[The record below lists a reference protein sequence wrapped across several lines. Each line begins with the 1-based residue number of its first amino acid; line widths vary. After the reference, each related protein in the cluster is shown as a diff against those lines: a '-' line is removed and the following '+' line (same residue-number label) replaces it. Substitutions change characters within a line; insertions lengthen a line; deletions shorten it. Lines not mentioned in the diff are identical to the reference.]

1 VLTKT
6 KDVLDNGSR
15 LENASWRRWFQK
27 KYNIKQISQSE
38 LALLG
43 NLNHHDHEHSYAREK
58 DSSGSS
64 SSTSPGIHG
73 ILKSSKVRGERLAWE
88 LIGEEGHSHTNGD
101 GHLEGRA
108 PSSSLEEIKRQWE
121 QEAYLVRSPPSARRC
136 LKTSGGG
143 ASSKKRVSFD
153 ESKNKTAF
161 VR

>member
-1 VLTKT
+1 MLTKT

-27 KYNIKQISQSE
+27 KYNIKQISQKE

-43 NLNHHDHEHSYAREK
+43 NMYQHDHARGYSDAK

-73 ILKSSKVRGERLAWE
+73 ILKTSKVRGERLAWD
-88 LIGEEGHSHTNGD
+88 LIGQEGQSHMNG
-101 GHLEGRA
+101 EGLRA
-108 PSSSLEEIKRQWE
+108 PSSSLEETKKQWE
-121 QEAYLVRSPPSARRC
+121 QETTHLVRSPPSARRC
-136 LKTSGGG
+136 LKMSVSTG
-143 ASSKKRVSFD
+143 AKKTVCFD
-153 ESKNKTAF
+153 ETQNKTAF